1 MHPSLPLI
9 PNWCIF
15 VPSCRFRTCC
25 FNFGCNV
32 VKLGFSRAPR
42 QCKRSCGPMD
52 KASDYESGDCRFESC
67 QDQTFFLQRYLE
79 IWDTTV
85 EAVIAQNALIFLSS
99 TLSANPAQTQM
110 LKQEGWPLWVHLNL
124 KESVLP
130 NFTPDSFFIL
140 NAWKVFNNNHI
151 DTQKESTVTGLEPA
165 IPRSEVWCLIH

>member
-9 PNWCIF
+9 PNWCISARLSIATE
-15 VPSCRFRTCC
+15 P
-25 FNFGCNV
+25 V
-32 VKLGFSRAPR
+32 VSILVAMLSQSGIPVLQG

-85 EAVIAQNALIFLSS
+85 EAVIAQKALIFLSS
-99 TLSANPAQTQM
+99 TLSANPAHTQK

-124 KESVLP
+124 NESVLP
-130 NFTPDSFFIL
+130 NFTLDSFFIL
-140 NAWKVFNNNHI
+140 KAWKV
-151 DTQKESTVTGLEPA
+151 
-165 IPRSEVWCLIH
+165 